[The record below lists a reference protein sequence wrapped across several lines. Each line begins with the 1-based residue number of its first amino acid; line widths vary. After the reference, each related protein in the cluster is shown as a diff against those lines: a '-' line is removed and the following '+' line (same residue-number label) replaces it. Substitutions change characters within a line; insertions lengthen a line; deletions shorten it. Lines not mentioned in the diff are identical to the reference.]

1 MRSRRLRFLLILS
14 LMAIAIAAR
23 ALPGPRTID
32 DAFITFRYSA
42 NLLDGFGFVYNPGV
56 QTLGTTTPLWALLMA
71 AIAGLTGG
79 RDFPWY
85 ALTLSALID
94 ALNTACIFLIVHRLT
109 GRDRVAVIPALAWA
123 ISPMS
128 VTFAVGG
135 METSLAIL
143 WGLAGFTLY
152 LYRDPARPGFDLALG
167 ACIGLGLLTRVDTVL
182 WIGPLVLAHWIAIL
196 RERADQ
202 PLWRRISWRTWL
214 TAALIVLPF
223 MIAAWA
229 YFGSPIPNSVTAK
242 RNAYIVEPN
251 AALIRLIQTY
261 ATPFFEFDT
270 FGPVGAMIAAFVY
283 PALFVI
289 AVVSVAR
296 RDARALAL
304 FAYPILY
311 FIVFSLLVGL
321 IFRWYMAPPLPAWMI
336 ALTVG
341 LWALLRPLAESPRPA
356 LRPLGTVILAAVGGL
371 WLFMSLN
378 AWTLTPDH
386 GALAGRPAPI
396 MAWHRIELLYADM
409 ARYLRDELGISPTT
423 RVAAGDIGAIGFYSG
438 AVIVDTVGLVTPENT
453 RYYPVDPALIIPGG
467 NYAIPPQLIHD
478 ARPDYLVTMEGFVRL
493 GLARDPWFIAN
504 YRLILEYPTDF
515 YGTGMQLWAR
525 QPS

>member
-1 MRSRRLRFLLILS
+1 MMTRRPTFLLILL

-42 NLLDGFGFVYNPGV
+42 NLLDGLGFVYNPGV
-56 QTLGTTTPLWALLMA
+56 YTLGTTTPLWSLLMA
-71 AIAGLTGG
+71 AAAALTGG

-85 ALTLSALID
+85 ALTLSAFTD
-94 ALNTACIFLIVHRLT
+94 AVNVACLFLITRRLT
-109 GRDRVAVIPALAWA
+109 GRDWVAAIPAAAWA

-143 WGLAGFTLY
+143 WGLAGYTLY
-152 LYRDPARPGFDLALG
+152 LYRDPARRWMDIALG
-167 ACIGLGLLTRVDTVL
+167 ACFGLGLLTRVDSAL
-182 WIGPLVLAHWIAIL
+182 WIGPLLLAHWITVW
-196 RERADQ
+196 RQQADR
-202 PLWRRISWRTWL
+202 PLLARMPWRTWL
-214 TAALIVLPF
+214 TAAVIVLPF
-223 MIAAWA
+223 MFAAWT

-242 RNAYIVEPN
+242 RDAYLIEPN
-251 AALIRLIQTY
+251 AALVRLIQTY
-261 ATPFFEFDT
+261 STPFFEFDT
-270 FGPVGAMIAAFVY
+270 LGSTGTMIAAFVY
-283 PALFVI
+283 LGLFITAVI
-289 AVVSVAR
+289 GMLR

-304 FAYPILY
+304 FAYPLIY
-311 FIVFSLLVGL
+311 FVVFSLLVDL

-341 LWALLRPLAESPRPA
+341 LWTLLRPLIDHARPPLRA
-356 LRPLGTVILAAVGGL
+356 LGAGSLMAVGGL

-386 GALAGRPAPI
+386 GLMAGRPAPV

-409 ARYLRDELGISPTT
+409 ARYLRDELGVTAAT
-423 RVAAGDIGAIGFYSG
+423 RVASGDIGAIGFYTG
-438 AVIVDTVGLVTPENT
+438 ATIVDTVGLVTPENT
-453 RYYPVDPALIIPGG
+453 RYYPVDPALVVPGQ
-467 NYAIPPQLIHD
+467 NYAIPPQLIRD
-478 ARPDYLVTMEGFVRL
+478 AQPDYLVTMEAFVRL
-493 GLARDPWFIAN
+493 GLQQEDWFIRE

-515 YGTGMQLWAR
+515 YGTSMHLWAR
-525 QPS
+525 QP